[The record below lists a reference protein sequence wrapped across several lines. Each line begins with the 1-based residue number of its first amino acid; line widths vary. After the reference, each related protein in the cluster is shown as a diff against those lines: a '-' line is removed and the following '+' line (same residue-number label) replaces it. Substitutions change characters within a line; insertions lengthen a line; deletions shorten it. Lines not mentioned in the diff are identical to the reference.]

1 MSFYSDNLEPSTDLY
16 LIERKEFLAFTFWK
30 NQEQQQFKISD
41 DAFECLEP
49 KLVSR
54 EIR

>member
-1 MSFYSDNLEPSTDLY
+1 MSFYADSFEDSTDLF
-16 LIERKEFLAFTFWK
+16 LRERKEFLSFTFWK
-30 NQEQQQFKISD
+30 NQEQKLFRISD
-41 DAFECLEP
+41 DAFERLEP